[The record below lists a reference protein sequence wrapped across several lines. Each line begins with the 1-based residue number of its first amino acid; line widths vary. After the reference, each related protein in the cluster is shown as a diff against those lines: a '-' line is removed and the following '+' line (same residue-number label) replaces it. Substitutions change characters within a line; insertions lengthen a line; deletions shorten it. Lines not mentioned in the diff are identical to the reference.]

1 MVEGMTAASAMP
13 PAPVVSGPYVP
24 EQRVAPEAAHRHRAP
39 SLVELVDNAL
49 MIIRRDN
56 LQPSGYLVVQSSG
69 GARHQHA
76 VWLIGPFAIL
86 DDGWF
91 GQVHGREPTG
101 PKASN
106 WLRKHE
112 RKCHEEHWTQF
123 HWIDPALLD
132 AGCGAGNSGLGL
144 SSEGPTYCPGFKPG
158 VAHPEHIP
166 LIQMFR
172 DGLRLLALAPRR

>member
-1 MVEGMTAASAMP
+1 MVEGKTAEPAMTHAPAAPFVPSQRA
-13 PAPVVSGPYVP
+13 APDSG
-24 EQRVAPEAAHRHRAP
+24 RRHRAP

-49 MIIRRDN
+49 MIIRRDD
-56 LQPSGYLVVQSSG
+56 LQPSGYLVAQSSG
-69 GARHQHA
+69 GAKHQHA
-76 VWLIGPFAIL
+76 VWLIGQFALL
-86 DDGWF
+86 DDGWL

-112 RKCHEEHWTQF
+112 RKCGEEHWTQF

-132 AGCGAGNSGLGL
+132 SGCGAGNSGLGL
-144 SSEGPTYCPGFKPG
+144 SSEGPTYCPGFRAG
-158 VAHPEHIP
+158 VQHPEHIP

-172 DGLRLLALAPRR
+172 DGLRLLALNQRP